1 MSRLDDR
8 AAAIRE
14 YLDRVPGPFID
25 DRGNRGPAPVFD
37 RRVVHALSVAA
48 ARWEELRLRQ
58 IEHKTDPDE
67 DVRCRDLGRTVDRL
81 AGQLGLGAGY
91 NGFLPHDPARLCNQ
105 TWAQCVRMWFQ

>member
-1 MSRLDDR
+1 MSKLDDR

-25 DRGNRGPAPVFD
+25 DKGNRGPAPVF
-37 RRVVHALSVAA
+37 
-48 ARWEELRLRQ
+48 EELRLRQ
-58 IEHKTDPDE
+58 HDRQTDPYE

-81 AGQLGLGAGY
+81 AGQLGLGTGY

-105 TWAQCVRMWFQ
+105 TWAQCARMWFQ